1 MQRPAIGIDERPHLT
16 AGVVFGVGLILIL
29 AMHVSAWRA
38 RPELRARV
46 DRSTFPERS
55 AGSRAVF
62 SPDGSSVLAA
72 RFLRTARVWD
82 AKTGRL
88 RFELAGHTAQILA
101 AEFSPDGSQIATAG
115 ADHPVKIWDAKTG
128 RLQFD
133 LEGHTTTVEQL
144 RYGPDGSQLMT
155 TSRGAGEH
163 LVNVWDP
170 RTGAL
175 RFAISATVWATYSPD
190 GKRILALPLAPM
202 TVAHV
207 LDARTGKVLRSLDQR
222 ADIED
227 AVYRPD
233 GAQLVT
239 AGADHRAIVW
249 DARTGKQ
256 LVVLVGHA
264 GSIIGVEFSPSG
276 AQILTSSYDC
286 TAKLW
291 DARTGKLL
299 HSLDEH
305 APPPDEHDPP
315 RPCLVRR
322 ARFSP
327 DGATVVTASHDGT
340 AILWNANTGED
351 VFYLARHS
359 HFVIDASFSP
369 DGAQVITQSVDNT
382 AKVWDVRTGR
392 LVFTAEHAIGSVEF
406 SPDGL
411 QLFTTGNDYTARVW
425 TPTGQLVFELEDL
438 AKLVSTAQSPGG
450 DKIVTSGLDATPTV
464 FDATTG
470 TALFQLAGHTAA
482 VRSVEFSPAG
492 DQIATTSADHSAKL
506 WDARTG
512 KLLVTLDELDYLCDV
527 NGSEYSRDGAWLLTT
542 TTRTGACIWNTK
554 TGRLDRHLW
563 TEATTLAVRYSPDG
577 SRIVAA
583 ESNGT
588 ALVWTTASRSRSS
601 ALADGSDVSCGCV
614 VRNRGSA

>member
-115 ADHPVKIWDAKTG
+115 ADHAVKIWDAKTG

-144 RYGPDGSQLMT
+144 RYSPDGSQLMT

-227 AVYRPD
+227 AVYRNWSASPRSHHAECAR
-233 GAQLVT
+233 GA
-239 AGADHRAIVW
+239 AD
-249 DARTGKQ
+249 
-256 LVVLVGHA
+256 
-264 GSIIGVEFSPSG
+264 
-276 AQILTSSYDC
+276 
-286 TAKLW
+286 
-291 DARTGKLL
+291 
-299 HSLDEH
+299 
-305 APPPDEHDPP
+305 
-315 RPCLVRR
+315 RR
-322 ARFSP
+322 
-327 DGATVVTASHDGT
+327 
-340 AILWNANTGED
+340 
-351 VFYLARHS
+351 
-359 HFVIDASFSP
+359 VID
-369 DGAQVITQSVDNT
+369 
-382 AKVWDVRTGR
+382 VRAA
-392 LVFTAEHAIGSVEF
+392 F
-406 SPDGL
+406 
-411 QLFTTGNDYTARVW
+411 ARAGEVPPACRVPP
-425 TPTGQLVFELEDL
+425 TPVRG
-438 AKLVSTAQSPGG
+438 SPGRRRG
-450 DKIVTSGLDATPTV
+450 RP
-464 FDATTG
+464 G
-470 TALFQLAGHTAA
+470 T
-482 VRSVEFSPAG
+482 
-492 DQIATTSADHSAKL
+492 
-506 WDARTG
+506 
-512 KLLVTLDELDYLCDV
+512 
-527 NGSEYSRDGAWLLTT
+527 
-542 TTRTGACIWNTK
+542 
-554 TGRLDRHLW
+554 
-563 TEATTLAVRYSPDG
+563 
-577 SRIVAA
+577 
-583 ESNGT
+583 
-588 ALVWTTASRSRSS
+588 
-601 ALADGSDVSCGCV
+601 
-614 VRNRGSA
+614 